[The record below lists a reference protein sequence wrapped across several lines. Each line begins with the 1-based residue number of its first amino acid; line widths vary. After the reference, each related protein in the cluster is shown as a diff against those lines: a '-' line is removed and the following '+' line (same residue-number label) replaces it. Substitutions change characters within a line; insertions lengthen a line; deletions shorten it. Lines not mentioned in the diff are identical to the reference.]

1 MILLLR
7 ALSHLVA
14 FVLLTAL
21 ALTGL
26 ALAVFSIGT
35 GSEGLSLPALAGLL
49 RLPELGEAVG
59 TFLGGLEAGS
69 LRNETLLGGAVAVVV
84 AVLLLVGALRRPAE
98 AVMVLADGRPGRIAA
113 RRRPLGQAVAAL
125 AGRARG
131 VAATKVRV
139 KPRRRGLGGRIE
151 VAAMHSRRSDPK
163 EVDAKVTESLRS
175 LVDPSRSLKVRTRPQ
190 PGGAGA
196 RTE

>member
-1 MILLLR
+1 MILLR

-21 ALTGL
+21 ALAGL
-26 ALAVFSIGT
+26 AAALFSIGS
-35 GSEGLSLPALAGLL
+35 GSEGLSLPSLANLLALPAL
-49 RLPELGEAVG
+49 EEAVG
-59 TFLGGLEAGS
+59 TFLGGLEGGS
-69 LRNETLLGGAVAVVV
+69 LGNETALFGAL
-84 AVLLLVGALRRPAE
+84 AVLVSLLLLLGALRNPAE
-98 AVMVLADGRPGRIAA
+98 RTMLLADRRAGRIAA

-125 AGRARG
+125 ASRARG

-163 EVDAKVTESLRS
+163 EVDAGVTESLKS
-175 LVDPSRSLKVRTRPQ
+175 LAGESRSVKVRTRPYT
-190 PGGAGA
+190 GGAGA
-196 RTE
+196 RAE